1 MLIRVPSKS
10 QSRGKLE
17 KRSYIHF
24 PPYRECL
31 GCSEGKKNDDFSFC
45 RHKKKGLGVRVEQTK
60 RVRLEQTK
68 RVRVEQ
74 TKLGGDEQLRVE
86 PRDPL
91 R

>member
-1 MLIRVPSKS
+1 MFR
-10 QSRGKLE
+10 QSRNLGENWKNDHI
-17 KRSYIHF
+17 YISLHTESVWGVQ
-24 PPYRECL
+24 RE
-31 GCSEGKKNDDFSFC
+31 KKNDDFSFC